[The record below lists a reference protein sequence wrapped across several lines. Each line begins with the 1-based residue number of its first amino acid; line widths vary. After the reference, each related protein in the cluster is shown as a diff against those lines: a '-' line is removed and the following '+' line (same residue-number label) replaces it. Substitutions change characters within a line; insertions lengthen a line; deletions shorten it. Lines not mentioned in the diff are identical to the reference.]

1 MKKVR
6 LRIIRPSLLT
16 MLKISVFGFCASW
29 GIIMILGAV
38 FVAIVN
44 PRGFFAESSKLEAIG
59 GLLGFWIGIPITGAV
74 IYGLPTYI
82 AFRIFQRFINLEVE
96 FYVPADCDAKI
107 VESHS
112 IKSDRG
118 IE

>member
-1 MKKVR
+1 
-6 LRIIRPSLLT
+6 
-16 MLKISVFGFCASW
+16 
-29 GIIMILGAV
+29 MILGAV